1 MPTYEYA
8 CKSCGHRFDM
18 RQSFND
24 DPISDCP
31 ECGANVRRVLY
42 PAGVI
47 FKGSGWYA
55 TDSRKGS
62 ASHSSSSSA
71 ESESSSSSS
80 SESKPSDSKPDTA
93 KDAALDKAAQTVK
106 GTEKK
111 SAAAAADD

>member
-8 CKSCGHRFDM
+8 CINCGHRFDV

-31 ECGANVRRVLY
+31 KCGASVRRVLY

-55 TDSRKGS
+55 TDNRKGS
-62 ASHSSSSSA
+62 ASHSSSTTTADTSSN
-71 ESESSSSSS
+71 SS
-80 SESKPSDSKPDTA
+80 SEATA
-93 KDAALDKAAQTVK
+93 APA
-106 GTEKK
+106 K
-111 SAAAAADD
+111 SATSDKDKKAKRAAADD

>member
-8 CKSCGHRFDM
+8 CSTCGHRFDV
-18 RQSFND
+18 RQSFSD
-24 DPISDCP
+24 VPINDCP
-31 ECGANVRRVLY
+31 QCGAGVRRVLY

-71 ESESSSSSS
+71 AESSSS
-80 SESKPSDSKPDTA
+80 SESTASEAKPDNAKATAKDTA
-93 KDAALDKAAQTVK
+93 K
-106 GTEKK
+106 K
-111 SAAAAADD
+111 SATAAADD

>member
-8 CKSCGHRFDM
+8 CTNCGNRFDV
-18 RQSFND
+18 RQRFSD

-31 ECGANVRRVLY
+31 KCGASVRRVLY

-62 ASHSSSSSA
+62 ASHSSSSSSDSSA
-71 ESESSSSSS
+71 NSGSESTTSTA
-80 SESKPSDSKPDTA
+80 KSDSS
-93 KDAALDKAAQTVK
+93 DKKA
-106 GTEKK
+106 K
-111 SAAAAADD
+111 SAAADD